1 MTIHDPN
8 APQRGRVLAL
18 GFFDGVH
25 RGHQAILQTAAA
37 VAAQRGLQ
45 PAALTFETHPRAFV
59 RGRAPELIVSFP
71 ERCRLLQENGAELV
85 IALPFDQRMA
95 ETSPADFAA
104 MLVERYGARA
114 VVCGE
119 NFRFGSHAAGTP
131 ETLRALGLETHV
143 VPPVKLRGAV
153 VSSTRIREC
162 VREGK
167 VGLARELLGRPFS
180 LEGPIVGGFQ
190 VGRSLGFPTINTQTE
205 PGALLPRKGVYVTA
219 VALEGHVFRGV
230 TNVGTRPTFSDAG
243 ILSVES
249 HLLNFSGDVYG
260 EQARVSFLKY
270 LRPEQSFSSGEAL
283 REQIARDVSQA
294 LHWKDG
300 GTIFRP

>member
-131 ETLRALGLETHV
+131 APQIGRAHV
-143 VPPVKLRGAV
+143 
-153 VSSTRIREC
+153 
-162 VREGK
+162 
-167 VGLARELLGRPFS
+167 
-180 LEGPIVGGFQ
+180 
-190 VGRSLGFPTINTQTE
+190 
-205 PGALLPRKGVYVTA
+205 
-219 VALEGHVFRGV
+219 
-230 TNVGTRPTFSDAG
+230 
-243 ILSVES
+243 
-249 HLLNFSGDVYG
+249 
-260 EQARVSFLKY
+260 
-270 LRPEQSFSSGEAL
+270 
-283 REQIARDVSQA
+283 
-294 LHWKDG
+294 
-300 GTIFRP
+300 